1 MTLPAAISL
10 GALALELVLGA
21 LCLAFSA
28 APGWRHLRLFAL
40 VAWSAAL
47 YSASDVP
54 QTLAV
59 SDRAILAASQLS
71 LSAATLHV
79 ALWVLYSARTGRPL
93 GGGRLD
99 RLRVGLLLSASALAW
114 WPGALAAP
122 TVHRHTV
129 AWLGVTYRTADP
141 TPGGVAVFLLVM
153 ASVAVPAVRYLRAAR
168 EGVPGARAHAAGF
181 AVLAGTAVAETL
193 VAAQVVHGPYVME
206 LGFLS
211 CLLAVVGEMAAR
223 LVRDARELAA
233 LSTRLEAQVEARGR
247 ELATAHLALARAD
260 RLAALGR
267 LAAGVAHE
275 INNPLASILGNALF
289 AKAEVERLGPGAGSE
304 AAAALGEI
312 GESAGR
318 IRGIVRD
325 LGTFAREERPGS
337 TGRADVHEV
346 LESAL
351 TLVRH
356 EVKHRAQVTRD
367 LCASHPAASDPARLA
382 QVLVGLLGNAAE
394 AIPPGAPERN
404 EIRVRTRSDGREVVV
419 EIEDTGRGVDPADLP
434 HLFEPF
440 FTRRTGAAA
449 GLGLSVCHG
458 IVTALGGRIE
468 VEPGPDGGTRARV
481 TLPAA
486 PA

>member
-47 YSASDVP
+47 YSASDIP

-59 SDRAILAASQLS
+59 SDGAIRAASQLS

-99 RLRVGLLLSASALAW
+99 RIRVGLLLLASALAW
-114 WPGALAAP
+114 WPGALVAP

-129 AWLGVTYRTADP
+129 AWLGVTYRTADA
-141 TPGGVAVFLLVM
+141 TPGGVAVFLLVI
-153 ASVAVPAVRYLRAAR
+153 ATVAVPAMRYLRAAR

-181 AVLAGTAVAETL
+181 AVLACAAVAETL
-193 VAAQVVHGPYVME
+193 VAAQLVHGPYVME

-233 LSTRLEAQVEARGR
+233 LSTRLEAQVEARTK
-247 ELATAHLALARAD
+247 ELATAHLALARTD

-289 AKAEVERLGPGAGSE
+289 AKDEVARLGPGPGSE
-304 AAAALGEI
+304 ATAALGEI
-312 GESAGR
+312 VESAER
-318 IRGIVRD
+318 IRSIVRD

-337 TGRADVHEV
+337 TGGRADVHEV

-367 LCASHPAASDPARLA
+367 LRASHPAASDPARLA

-394 AIPPGAPERN
+394 AIPPGAPEAN
-404 EIRVRTRSDGREVVV
+404 EIRLRTRSDGRAVVI

-440 FTRRTGAAA
+440 FTTRTGAI

-468 VEPGPDGGTRARV
+468 VEPGPGGGTRARV